1 MTIRIASRSSKL
13 ALKQVEIFSKAFLL
27 EDYKLV
33 EVLTSGDKMSAK
45 GEVMFDKANFVNE
58 IEQMIQKNSVDFAIH
73 SAKDMPAQE
82 TEGLKH
88 FYFIETQKRKIN
100 DLIIFRND
108 TDTVFEKNMK
118 LGTSSLRRIMQAKFH
133 MNAKN
138 IQLLNGNI
146 DTRIKKLNDGM
157 YDCIILAEAGLS
169 RLSSLLEKQN
179 YKQLEHITCS
189 GQGVLA
195 VQWKEGSKVGDFIKS
210 SLLFDQMKE
219 LNEQIKME
227 RNLLKKLNADCN
239 SAISIFASNGFLQ
252 GEIFGRD
259 KFITFSGN
267 NVDQLYKDIIAN
279 NGLNLLNEHHRY

>member
-13 ALKQVEIFSKAFLL
+13 ALKQVEIFSKAFSL

-58 IEQMIQKNSVDFAIH
+58 IEQMIQKNSVDIAIH

-267 NVDQLYKDIIAN
+267 NVNQLYKDITAN
-279 NGLNLLNEHHRY
+279 NGLDLLNEHH

>member
-1 MTIRIASRSSKL
+1 MTIKIASRSSKL

-58 IEQMIQKNSVDFAIH
+58 IEQMIQKNSVDIAIH

-100 DLIIFRND
+100 DLLIFRND

-267 NVDQLYKDIIAN
+267 NVDQLYKDITAN
-279 NGLNLLNEHHRY
+279 NGLNLLNEHH

>member
-58 IEQMIQKNSVDFAIH
+58 IEQMIQKNSVDIAIH

-169 RLSSLLEKQN
+169 RLSFLLEKQN

-195 VQWKEGSKVGDFIKS
+195 VQWKEGSKVEDFIKS

-267 NVDQLYKDIIAN
+267 NVNQLYKDITAN
-279 NGLNLLNEHHRY
+279 NGLNLLNEHH

>member
-58 IEQMIQKNSVDFAIH
+58 IEQMIQKNSVDIAIH

-82 TEGLKH
+82 TEGLQH

-100 DLIIFRND
+100 DLIIYRND

-146 DTRIKKLNDGM
+146 DTRIKKLNDGK

-195 VQWKEGSKVGDFIKS
+195 VQWKEGSKVEDFIKS
-210 SLLFDQMKE
+210 SLLFGQMKE

-227 RNLLKKLNADCN
+227 RNLLKKLNAGCN

-267 NVDQLYKDIIAN
+267 NVDQLYKDITAN
-279 NGLNLLNEHHRY
+279 NGLNLLNEHH

>member
-58 IEQMIQKNSVDFAIH
+58 IEQMIQKNSVDIAIH

-195 VQWKEGSKVGDFIKS
+195 VQWKEGSKVEDFIKS
-210 SLLFDQMKE
+210 SLLFGQMKE

-227 RNLLKKLNADCN
+227 RNLLKKLNAGCN

-267 NVDQLYKDIIAN
+267 NVDQLYKDITAN
-279 NGLNLLNEHHRY
+279 NGLNLLNEHH

>member
-58 IEQMIQKNSVDFAIH
+58 IEQMIQKNSVDIAIH

-108 TDTVFEKNMK
+108 TGTVFEKNMK

-195 VQWKEGSKVGDFIKS
+195 VQWKEGSKVEDFIKS
-210 SLLFDQMKE
+210 SLLFGQMKE

-267 NVDQLYKDIIAN
+267 NVNQLYKDITAN
-279 NGLNLLNEHHRY
+279 NGLNLLNEHH

>member
-1 MTIRIASRSSKL
+1 MTIKIASRSSKL

-58 IEQMIQKNSVDFAIH
+58 IEQMIQKNSVDIAIH

-88 FYFIETQKRKIN
+88 FYFTETQKRKVN

-146 DTRIKKLNDGM
+146 DTRIKKLNDGL

-179 YKQLEHITCS
+179 YEQLEHITCS

-195 VQWKEGSKVGDFIKS
+195 VQWKEGSKVEDFIKS

-227 RNLLKKLNADCN
+227 RDLLKKLNADCN
-239 SAISIFASNGFLQ
+239 SAISIFASDGFLQ

-267 NVDQLYKDIIAN
+267 NVDQLYKDITAN
-279 NGLNLLNEHHRY
+279 NGLNLLNEHH

>member
-58 IEQMIQKNSVDFAIH
+58 IEQMIQKNSVDIAIH

-195 VQWKEGSKVGDFIKS
+195 VQWKEGSKVEDFIKS

-267 NVDQLYKDIIAN
+267 NIDQLYKDITAN
-279 NGLNLLNEHHRY
+279 NGLNLLNEHH

>member
-58 IEQMIQKNSVDFAIH
+58 IEQMIQKNSVDIAIH

-108 TDTVFEKNMK
+108 TGTVFEKNMK

-195 VQWKEGSKVGDFIKS
+195 VQWKEGSKVEDFIKS

-227 RNLLKKLNADCN
+227 RNLLKKLNANCN

-267 NVDQLYKDIIAN
+267 NVDQLYKDITAN
-279 NGLNLLNEHHRY
+279 NGLNLLNEHH

>member
-13 ALKQVEIFSKAFLL
+13 ALKQVEIFSKAFSL

-58 IEQMIQKNSVDFAIH
+58 IEQMIQKNSVDIAIH

-88 FYFIETQKRKIN
+88 FYFIETQKRKVN

-195 VQWKEGSKVGDFIKS
+195 VQWKEGSKVEDFIKS

-227 RNLLKKLNADCN
+227 RDLLKKLNADCN
-239 SAISIFASNGFLQ
+239 SAISIFASDGFLQ

-267 NVDQLYKDIIAN
+267 NVNQLYKDITAN
-279 NGLNLLNEHHRY
+279 NGLNLLNEHH

>member
-58 IEQMIQKNSVDFAIH
+58 IEQMIQKNSVDIAIH

-108 TDTVFEKNMK
+108 IDTVFEKNMK

-195 VQWKEGSKVGDFIKS
+195 VQWKEGSKVEDFIKS

-267 NVDQLYKDIIAN
+267 NVNQLYKDITAN
-279 NGLNLLNEHHRY
+279 NGLNLLNEHH

>member
-58 IEQMIQKNSVDFAIH
+58 IEQMIQKNSVDIAIH

-82 TEGLKH
+82 TEGLQH

-146 DTRIKKLNDGM
+146 DTRIKKLNDGK

-195 VQWKEGSKVGDFIKS
+195 VQWKEGSKVEDFIKS
-210 SLLFDQMKE
+210 SLLFGQMKE

-227 RNLLKKLNADCN
+227 RNLLKKLNAGCN

-267 NVDQLYKDIIAN
+267 NVDQLYKDITAN
-279 NGLNLLNEHHRY
+279 NGLNLLNEHH

>member
-1 MTIRIASRSSKL
+1 MTIKIASRSSKL

-58 IEQMIQKNSVDFAIH
+58 IEQMIQKNSVDIAIH

-169 RLSSLLEKQN
+169 RLSSLLKKQN

-195 VQWKEGSKVGDFIKS
+195 VQWKEGSKVEDFIKS
-210 SLLFDQMKE
+210 SLLFDQIKE

-227 RNLLKKLNADCN
+227 RDLLKKLNADCN
-239 SAISIFASNGFLQ
+239 SAISIFASDGFLQ

-267 NVDQLYKDIIAN
+267 NVDQLFKDITAN
-279 NGLNLLNEHHRY
+279 NGLNLLNEHH

>member
-58 IEQMIQKNSVDFAIH
+58 IEQMIQKNSVDIAIH

-267 NVDQLYKDIIAN
+267 DVDQLCKDITAN
-279 NGLNLLNEHHRY
+279 NGLNLLNEHH

>member
-58 IEQMIQKNSVDFAIH
+58 IEQMIQKNSVDIAIH
-73 SAKDMPAQE
+73 SAKDMPAEE

-88 FYFIETQKRKIN
+88 FYFIETQKRKVN

-138 IQLLNGNI
+138 IQFLNGNI

-267 NVDQLYKDIIAN
+267 NINQLYKDITAN
-279 NGLNLLNEHHRY
+279 NGLNLLNEHH

>member
-45 GEVMFDKANFVNE
+45 GEVMFDKSNFVNE
-58 IEQMIQKNSVDFAIH
+58 IEQMIQKNSVDIAIH

-195 VQWKEGSKVGDFIKS
+195 VQWKEGSKVEDFIKS

-267 NVDQLYKDIIAN
+267 DVDQLCKDITAN
-279 NGLNLLNEHHRY
+279 NGLNLLNEHH

>member
-58 IEQMIQKNSVDFAIH
+58 IEQMIQKNSVDIAIH

-100 DLIIFRND
+100 DLLIFRND

-267 NVDQLYKDIIAN
+267 NVDQLYKDITAN
-279 NGLNLLNEHHRY
+279 NGLNLLNEHH

>member
-1 MTIRIASRSSKL
+1 MTIKIASRSSKL

-58 IEQMIQKNSVDFAIH
+58 IEQMIQKNSVDIAVH

-88 FYFIETQKRKIN
+88 FYFTETQKRKVN

-169 RLSSLLEKQN
+169 RLSSLLKKQN

-267 NVDQLYKDIIAN
+267 NVDQLYKDITAN
-279 NGLNLLNEHHRY
+279 NGLNLLNEHH

>member
-13 ALKQVEIFSKAFLL
+13 ALKQVEIFSKAFSL

-58 IEQMIQKNSVDFAIH
+58 IEQMIQKNSVDIAIH

-108 TDTVFEKNMK
+108 IDTVFEKNMK

-219 LNEQIKME
+219 LNEQIKIE
-227 RNLLKKLNADCN
+227 RNLLKKLNANCN

-267 NVDQLYKDIIAN
+267 NVDQLYKDITAN
-279 NGLNLLNEHHRY
+279 NGLNLLNEHH

>member
-13 ALKQVEIFSKAFLL
+13 ALKQVEIFSKAFSL

-58 IEQMIQKNSVDFAIH
+58 IEQMIQKNSVDIAIH

-88 FYFIETQKRKIN
+88 FYFIETQKRKVN

-195 VQWKEGSKVGDFIKS
+195 VQWKEGSKVEEFIKS

-227 RNLLKKLNADCN
+227 RNLLKKLNANCN

-267 NVDQLYKDIIAN
+267 NVDQLYKDITAN
-279 NGLNLLNEHHRY
+279 NGLNLLNEHH

>member
-58 IEQMIQKNSVDFAIH
+58 IEQMIQKNSVDIAIH

-146 DTRIKKLNDGM
+146 DTRIKKLNDGK

-227 RNLLKKLNADCN
+227 RNLLKKLNANCN
-239 SAISIFASNGFLQ
+239 SAISIFASKGFLQ

-267 NVDQLYKDIIAN
+267 NVDQLYKDITAN
-279 NGLNLLNEHHRY
+279 NGLNLLNEHH

>member
-13 ALKQVEIFSKAFLL
+13 ALKQVEIFSEAFLL

-58 IEQMIQKNSVDFAIH
+58 IEQMIQKNSVDIAIH

-88 FYFIETQKRKIN
+88 FYFIETQKRKVN

-146 DTRIKKLNDGM
+146 DTRIKKLNDGK

-169 RLSSLLEKQN
+169 RLSYLLEKQN

-195 VQWKEGSKVGDFIKS
+195 VQWKKGSKVGDFIKS

-267 NVDQLYKDIIAN
+267 NVNQLYKDITAN
-279 NGLNLLNEHHRY
+279 NGLNLLNEHH

>member
-58 IEQMIQKNSVDFAIH
+58 IEQMIQKNSVDIAIH

-138 IQLLNGNI
+138 IQFLNGNI

-195 VQWKEGSKVGDFIKS
+195 VQWKEGSKVENFIKS

-267 NVDQLYKDIIAN
+267 NVDQLYKDITAN
-279 NGLNLLNEHHRY
+279 NGLNLLNEHH

>member
-58 IEQMIQKNSVDFAIH
+58 IEQMIQKNSVDIAIH

-146 DTRIKKLNDGM
+146 DTRIKKLNDGK

-195 VQWKEGSKVGDFIKS
+195 VQWKEGSKVEDFIKS
-210 SLLFDQMKE
+210 SLLFGQMKE

-227 RNLLKKLNADCN
+227 RNLLKKLNANCN

-267 NVDQLYKDIIAN
+267 NVDQLYKDITAN
-279 NGLNLLNEHHRY
+279 NGLNLLNEHH

>member
-45 GEVMFDKANFVNE
+45 GEVMFDKANFVKE
-58 IEQMIQKNSVDFAIH
+58 IEQMIQKNSVDIAIH

-88 FYFIETQKRKIN
+88 FYFTETQKRKVN

-146 DTRIKKLNDGM
+146 DTRIKKLNDGL

-195 VQWKEGSKVGDFIKS
+195 VQWKEGSKVEDFIKS

-227 RNLLKKLNADCN
+227 RNLLKKLNAGCN

-267 NVDQLYKDIIAN
+267 NVDQLYKDITAN
-279 NGLNLLNEHHRY
+279 NGLNLLNEHH

>member
-58 IEQMIQKNSVDFAIH
+58 IEQMIQKNSVDIAIH

-88 FYFIETQKRKIN
+88 FYFTETQKRKIN

-195 VQWKEGSKVGDFIKS
+195 VQWKEGSKVEDFIKS

-227 RNLLKKLNADCN
+227 RNLLKKLNANCN

-267 NVDQLYKDIIAN
+267 NVDQLYKDITAN
-279 NGLNLLNEHHRY
+279 NGLNLLNEHH

>member
-13 ALKQVEIFSKAFLL
+13 ALKQVEIFSKAFSL

-58 IEQMIQKNSVDFAIH
+58 IEQMIQKNSVDIAIH

-195 VQWKEGSKVGDFIKS
+195 VQWKEGSKVEDFIKS

-227 RNLLKKLNADCN
+227 RDLLKKLNADCN
-239 SAISIFASNGFLQ
+239 SAISIFASGGFLQ

-267 NVDQLYKDIIAN
+267 NVDQLYKDITAN
-279 NGLNLLNEHHRY
+279 NGLNLLNEHH

>member
-58 IEQMIQKNSVDFAIH
+58 IEQMIQKNSVDIAIH

-88 FYFIETQKRKIN
+88 FYFTETQKRKVN

-146 DTRIKKLNDGM
+146 DTRIKKLNDGL

-179 YKQLEHITCS
+179 YEQLEHITCS

-195 VQWKEGSKVGDFIKS
+195 VQWKEGSKVEDFIKS

-227 RNLLKKLNADCN
+227 RDLLKKLNADCN
-239 SAISIFASNGFLQ
+239 SAISIFASDGFLQ

-267 NVDQLYKDIIAN
+267 NVDQLYKDITAN
-279 NGLNLLNEHHRY
+279 NGLNLLNEHH

>member
-58 IEQMIQKNSVDFAIH
+58 IEQMIQKNSVDIAIH

-108 TDTVFEKNMK
+108 IDTVFEKNMK

-195 VQWKEGSKVGDFIKS
+195 VQWKEGSKVEDFIKS

-267 NVDQLYKDIIAN
+267 NIDQLYKDITAN
-279 NGLNLLNEHHRY
+279 NGLNLLNEHH

>member
-58 IEQMIQKNSVDFAIH
+58 IEQMIQKNSVDIAVH

-88 FYFIETQKRKIN
+88 FYFTETQKRKIN

-169 RLSSLLEKQN
+169 RLSSLLKKQN

-195 VQWKEGSKVGDFIKS
+195 VQWKEGSKVEDFIKS

-227 RNLLKKLNADCN
+227 RNLLKKLNANCN

-267 NVDQLYKDIIAN
+267 NVDQLYKDITAN
-279 NGLNLLNEHHRY
+279 NGLNLLNEHH

>member
-58 IEQMIQKNSVDFAIH
+58 IEQMIQKNSVDIAIH

-82 TEGLKH
+82 TEGLQH

-146 DTRIKKLNDGM
+146 DTRIKKLNDGK

-195 VQWKEGSKVGDFIKS
+195 VQWKEGSKVEDFIKS
-210 SLLFDQMKE
+210 SRLFDQMKE

-227 RNLLKKLNADCN
+227 RNLLKKLNAGCN
-239 SAISIFASNGFLQ
+239 SAISIFASNSFLQ

-267 NVDQLYKDIIAN
+267 NVDQLYKDITAN
-279 NGLNLLNEHHRY
+279 NGLNLLNEHH

>member
-1 MTIRIASRSSKL
+1 MTIKIASRSSKL

-58 IEQMIQKNSVDFAIH
+58 IEQMIQENSVDIAIH

-227 RNLLKKLNADCN
+227 RNLLKKLNANCN

-267 NVDQLYKDIIAN
+267 NVDQLYKDITAN
-279 NGLNLLNEHHRY
+279 NGLNLLNEHH

>member
-1 MTIRIASRSSKL
+1 MTIKIASRSSKL

-58 IEQMIQKNSVDFAIH
+58 IEQMIQKNSVDIAIH

-227 RNLLKKLNADCN
+227 RNLLKKLNANCN

-267 NVDQLYKDIIAN
+267 NVDQLYKDITAN
-279 NGLNLLNEHHRY
+279 NGLNLLNEHH

>member
-58 IEQMIQKNSVDFAIH
+58 IEQMIQKNSVDIAIH

-82 TEGLKH
+82 TEGLQH

-138 IQLLNGNI
+138 IKLLNGNI
-146 DTRIKKLNDGM
+146 DTRIKKLNDGK

-195 VQWKEGSKVGDFIKS
+195 VQWKEGSKVEDFIKS
-210 SLLFDQMKE
+210 SLLFGQMKE

-227 RNLLKKLNADCN
+227 RNLLKKLNAGCN

-267 NVDQLYKDIIAN
+267 NVDQLYKDITAN
-279 NGLNLLNEHHRY
+279 NGLNLLNEHH

>member
-13 ALKQVEIFSKAFLL
+13 ALKQVEIFSKAFSL

-58 IEQMIQKNSVDFAIH
+58 IEQMIQKNSVDIAIH

-88 FYFIETQKRKIN
+88 FYFIETQKRKVN

-195 VQWKEGSKVGDFIKS
+195 VQWKEGSKVEDFIKS

-267 NVDQLYKDIIAN
+267 NVDQLYKDIKAN
-279 NGLNLLNEHHRY
+279 NGLNLLNEHH

>member
-58 IEQMIQKNSVDFAIH
+58 IEQMIQKNSVDIAIH

-169 RLSSLLEKQN
+169 RLSSLLKKQN

-195 VQWKEGSKVGDFIKS
+195 VQWKEGSKVEDFIKS
-210 SLLFDQMKE
+210 SLLFGQMKE

-227 RNLLKKLNADCN
+227 RDLLKKLNANCN

-267 NVDQLYKDIIAN
+267 NVDQLYKDITAN
-279 NGLNLLNEHHRY
+279 NGLNLLNEHH

>member
-58 IEQMIQKNSVDFAIH
+58 IEQMIQKNSVDIAIH

-179 YKQLEHITCS
+179 YEQLEHITCS

-227 RNLLKKLNADCN
+227 RNLLKKLNANCN

-267 NVDQLYKDIIAN
+267 NVDQLYKDITAN
-279 NGLNLLNEHHRY
+279 NGLNLLNEHH

>member
-1 MTIRIASRSSKL
+1 MTIKIASRSSKL

-58 IEQMIQKNSVDFAIH
+58 IEQMIQKNSVDIAIH

-118 LGTSSLRRIMQAKFH
+118 LGTSSLRRKMQAKFH

-169 RLSSLLEKQN
+169 RLSSLLKKQN

-227 RNLLKKLNADCN
+227 RNLLKKLNANCN

-267 NVDQLYKDIIAN
+267 NVDQLYKDITAN
-279 NGLNLLNEHHRY
+279 NGLNLLNEHH